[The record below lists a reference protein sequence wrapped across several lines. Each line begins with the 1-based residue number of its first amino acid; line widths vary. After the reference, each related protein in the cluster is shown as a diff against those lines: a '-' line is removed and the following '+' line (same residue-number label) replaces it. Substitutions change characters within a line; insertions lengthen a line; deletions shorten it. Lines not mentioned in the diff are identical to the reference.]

1 MVARYGGE
9 EFAMVLPETS
19 PKDGMI
25 VAERLR
31 ETIASLR
38 IDYEGRSLSITT
50 SFGLSSLDSSR
61 NIDKIEFIKEAD
73 DALYQAKNAGR
84 NTCKCFDPNT
94 S

>member
-19 PKDGMI
+19 QSDGMI
-25 VAERLR
+25 VAVRLR
-31 ETIASLR
+31 ETIAALK
-38 IDYEGRSLSITT
+38 IDYEGRSISITA

-73 DALYQAKNAGR
+73 YALYQAKNAGR

>member
-19 PKDGMI
+19 QNDGMI

-31 ETIASLR
+31 ETIASLK
-38 IDYEGRSLSITT
+38 IDYEGHSLSITT

-73 DALYQAKNAGR
+73 DALYRAKNAGR